1 MLSQLVGK
9 AVQVGTKAASRT
21 LRRRHGG
28 REAGNREFVGRAH
41 EVGLL
46 RDQLTQFSAVYIHGV
61 AGIGKSALLNR
72 VLDRFQV
79 DGTLAVRLDCRSVE
93 PTEAGLLEGLGHA
106 LGWPGVPGLD
116 EAMLRLGEI
125 HGRTLIALDHYEV
138 FRLMDTWLRQRL
150 LPALPDSVRVIIA
163 SREPPVAAWFGAD
176 LAGRV
181 RQLALGP
188 LEEADAMVLLQSR
201 GIEERIA
208 KRLNRIARGHPL
220 ALTLAAEAAA
230 AGPDPSLEEIAATRV
245 LTELTHLFFDDID
258 DPLTRQALEAA
269 SVLRRATIPLLGAI
283 LPDAPAEEGFERLGA
298 LPFVEMA
305 RDGLVIHEAVR
316 EAIAARLRA
325 VDPARHRRYRR
336 AAWRALRMDVPQATS
351 SELWRYTADMLYL
364 FSNPVVREAFFP
376 SGAQPLAVEP
386 AEPGDEGAIVLIAER
401 HEPPEAARLLAEWW
415 KTAPQTFSV
424 IRDRD
429 GSVRAFFCLL
439 DHSVLRSR
447 LVKEDPIV
455 ESWRK
460 HLRDEP
466 IPRDQLALGL
476 RRWLDIDHG
485 EMPCASQAACW
496 LDVKRTYMA
505 LRPSLRRIY
514 VVVQDAAT
522 YWPVVEGLAFR
533 QLSATTVEAAPGA
546 SGAQYA
552 SVLLDFGPG
561 SVDGWLANLA
571 AAELG
576 IDSEAGLDEEARELG
591 LDGRTIALTPLEFG
605 LLRYLDARSG
615 RAVSRPELLREVWAT
630 DFQGGSN
637 VVDAVVR
644 SLRRK
649 LEPHGDF
656 IEAVRGVG
664 YRVRP
669 DWRSL
674 LL

>member
-1 MLSQLVGK
+1 MKAESQ
-9 AVQVGTKAASRT
+9 T
-21 LRRRHGG
+21 LRRRHRGQG
-28 REAGNREFVGRAH
+28 AAVTESFVGRTH
-41 EVGLL
+41 ELEL
-46 RDQLTQFSAVYIHGV
+46 IQDQLAQFNAVYVQGV

-72 VLDRFQV
+72 VLDRLQT
-79 DGTLAVRLDCRSVE
+79 DGALVVRLDCRSVE
-93 PTEAGLLEGLGHA
+93 PTELGLLQGLGHA
-106 LGWPGVPGLD
+106 LGWPSVPGLE
-116 EAMLRLGEI
+116 EAMTLLEERA
-125 HGRTLIALDHYEV
+125 GRVVIALDHYEV
-138 FRLMDTWLRQRL
+138 FRLMDTWLRQRF
-150 LPALPDSVRVIIA
+150 LPALPDFVRVIVV
-163 SREPPVAAWFGAD
+163 SREPPLAAWFGAD

-181 RQLALGP
+181 RQFALGP
-188 LEEADAMVLLQSR
+188 LEEADAMLLLRSR
-201 GIEERIA
+201 GVEERVA

-230 AGPDPSLEEIAATRV
+230 AGLDPSLEEVAATRV
-245 LTELTHLFFDDID
+245 LTELTHLFLEDIE

-269 SVLRRATIPLLGAI
+269 SVLRRTTIPLLGAM
-283 LPDAPAEEGFERLGA
+283 LPDAPAEEAFDKLVA

-305 RDGLVIHEAVR
+305 RDGLVVHEAVR
-316 EAIAARLRA
+316 EAIAVRLRA
-325 VDPARHRRYRR
+325 VDPARHRRYRQ
-336 AAWRALRMDVPQATS
+336 AAWHALRVDFPQATTA
-351 SELWRYTADMLYL
+351 ELWRYTADMLYL

-386 AEPGDEGAIVLIAER
+386 AGPNDEQAITLIAER
-401 HEPPEAARLLAEWW
+401 HEPPEGARLLAEWW
-415 KTAPQTFSV
+415 RTAPQAFSV

-455 ESWRK
+455 EAWRQ

-505 LRPSLRRIY
+505 LRPNLRRIY

-533 QLSATTVEAAPGA
+533 QLAVTTVEPITGTNE
-546 SGAQYA
+546 AQYA

-576 IDSEAGLDEEARELG
+576 IDSEAGLDEEARELRV
-591 LDGRTIALTPLEFG
+591 DGRTISLTPLEFG

-630 DFQGGSN
+630 DFEGGSN

-664 YRVRP
+664 YRLRP
-669 DWRSL
+669 GWRSQL
-674 LL
+674 V